1 MISPLHALA
10 IARPDIIDT
19 LTDEQILIM
28 SSSPDLFLRP
38 EQRIPRNAWRSCGY
52 LTGRG
57 WGKTYGIAIEIN
69 RRVYERET
77 SAIVLVGPTLQR
89 VKEVQVS
96 ALVNTAPLWC
106 PAEPY
111 KDGVRWANGIIAEA
125 ASAEVERPS
134 SGSNYE
140 LAWLT
145 EIVRWPESTRLSAY
159 RDITT
164 ATRSGQRPQYF
175 WDTTSSG
182 KNEIILSLIEQHERD
197 PAQHLLTRGTM
208 FDNPI
213 LTETYVRDEI
223 AKYVRGTRA
232 YDEEILGLAFAEA
245 AHALWRDDWI
255 YPHRVNAWPS
265 NPSVVVVGLDPALS
279 GDVTAD
285 EVGVCKAA
293 LADGHIYVSDLS
305 DKMSPEDY
313 ARIVVRECQRDA
325 AGVVVE
331 RNHVGQH
338 ARDLIRVH
346 ARLAGMTIE
355 MLPDSTRTCP
365 TRRPGTIFVRE
376 VVSRAEKGVRAAPVA
391 ALYAAGKVH
400 HVGTLVRLEL
410 EQTTWEPGTRRS
422 PNRLD
427 AAVFAIGELGDV
439 TRNPRRV
446 GDAIRTTHAA
456 QQALKRR
463 GRPKSGFGL

>member
-1 MISPLHALA
+1 MISALHALA
-10 IARPDIIDT
+10 LVNPGAIDDMPDEMIAII
-19 LTDEQILIM
+19 
-28 SSSPDLFLRP
+28 SSCPELWLRP
-38 EQRIPRNAWRSCGY
+38 EQRIPKGSWRSCGY

-57 WGKTYGIAIEIN
+57 WGKTYGIAGEIN
-69 RRVYERET
+69 RRVVAREV
-77 SAIVLVGPTLQR
+77 SEIVLVGPTLPR
-89 VKEVQVS
+89 VREVQ
-96 ALVNTAPLWC
+96 AAELVAASPIWC
-106 PAEPY
+106 PAETY
-111 KDGVRWANGIIAEA
+111 RDGVRWANGVVAEG

-145 EIVRWPESTRLSAY
+145 EIVRWPESTRVKAY

-164 ATRSGQRPQYF
+164 ATRAGRTPQYF

-182 KNEIILSLIEQHERD
+182 KNEVILSLLEQHEKD
-197 PAQHLLTRGTM
+197 PRTHLLTRGTM

-213 LTETYVRDEI
+213 LPEQYVRDEI

-245 AHALWRDDWI
+245 ERALWRDDWI
-255 YPHRVNAWPS
+255 YPYRVSSWPD
-265 NPSVVVVGLDPALS
+265 NPPIVVLGLDPALS
-279 GDVTAD
+279 GDPTAD
-285 EVGVCKAA
+285 EVGLAKAA
-293 LADGHIYVSDLS
+293 HVNGHIFLTDLS
-305 DKMSPEDY
+305 DRMSPEDY
-313 ARIVVRECQRDA
+313 ARAVVRECQRDA
-325 AGVVVE
+325 SGVIVE

-346 ARLAGMTIE
+346 ARQAGLRVE
-355 MLPDSTRTCP
+355 LLPDAKRSFP
-365 TRRPGTIFVRE
+365 PRRQGTIFVRE
-376 VVSRAEKGVRAAPVA
+376 IVSRAEKGVRAAPVA

-400 HVGTLVRLEL
+400 HVGTLARLEL

-439 TRNPRRV
+439 SREKRNPRGAV
-446 GDAIRTTHAA
+446 KAA
-456 QQALKRR
+456 HKALRR
-463 GRPKSGFGL
+463 RPGRPRGIGL